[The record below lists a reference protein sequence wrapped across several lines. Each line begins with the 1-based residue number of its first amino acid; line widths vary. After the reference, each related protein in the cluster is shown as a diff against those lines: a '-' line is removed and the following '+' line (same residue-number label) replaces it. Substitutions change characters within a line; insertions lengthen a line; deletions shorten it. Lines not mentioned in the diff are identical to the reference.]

1 MPVKETKIEY
11 DSNYSSDGETESEEE
26 ESCIDFFSNQE
37 FLTTNKKPSTFMKEG
52 RMQIEGGSHFAQRQ
66 NVYNDLVEDLME
78 YSKEDSRELSRE
90 EYVNKMENELKV
102 IKDSK
107 SRDGNQLKAL

>member
-1 MPVKETKIEY
+1 
-11 DSNYSSDGETESEEE
+11 
-26 ESCIDFFSNQE
+26 
-37 FLTTNKKPSTFMKEG
+37 
-52 RMQIEGGSHFAQRQ
+52 
-66 NVYNDLVEDLME
+66 ME